1 MRTKFNY
8 ILLLLF
14 TAGCSYSVNTVKPEK
29 ITTAYEGEVL
39 PATMNLYL
47 SEELKSKTWKGHPSS
62 FGGSVHTFQVP
73 LGGIVTSASKKT
85 FQKLFKQLNIV
96 NSVKGV
102 RGARG
107 TIVPSIK
114 GYSFRIDDMT
124 LISPGTLVSNISMH
138 FKILD
143 NNGNTIWEENVQ
155 GTGKKKQSSMAMIN
169 AMGSWKKDL
178 PVTTEKAVK
187 DALKKISFRISDSDQ
202 VRKHLQIK
210 RPYLAE
216 SFGDSGRQKAS
227 AASKIRLY
235 VNATPNDSKIRIL
248 NIKPVYMP
256 GIELNLGDY
265 HLEVSRKGYIT
276 ARKWISVKSGED
288 LQVDIDLVQQVA
300 TKSTMIPQ
308 QKPFFPQKALFRQHW
323 AVIIGVS
330 RYSDT
335 RVQSLRYANAD
346 AKYFY
351 NWLIS
356 STGGKYSP
364 NNIKLLLD
372 KEATSKNIKDAL
384 FNWLRQAIE
393 EDIVIIYFAG
403 HGSPDSPD
411 TPENLYLLPY
421 DTQYDNIAATGFPM
435 WDVETAIKRFIKA
448 KRIIV
453 IADACHSGGVG
464 QEFDVARRSTRGIG
478 VNPISTRL
486 ERLSKAGKGVAVI
499 SASGD
504 KQTSQEG
511 SQWGGG
517 HGVFTYYLME
527 ALKGNADYNQ
537 DSKVSLGELIPY
549 LSEQVRRATR
559 SAQSPTVSGKF
570 DPALAIAK

>member
-1 MRTKFNY
+1 MRTKFTY
-8 ILLLLF
+8 ILLIFF
-14 TAGCSYSVNTVKPEK
+14 TVGCSYTVDTVKPDK
-29 ITTAYEGEVL
+29 ITTAYEGKVL
-39 PATMNLYL
+39 PVTMNLYL
-47 SEELKSKTWKGHPSS
+47 SEELKSKTWEGHPSS

-73 LGGIVTSASKKT
+73 LGNIVSSASKNT
-85 FQKLFKQLNIV
+85 FQKLFEKLHIV
-96 NSVKGV
+96 SSVKEV
-102 RGARG
+102 KDARG
-107 TIVPSIK
+107 TIIPSIK
-114 GYSFRIDDMT
+114 DYSFRIDGMT
-124 LISPGTLVSNISMH
+124 LITPGTLVSDISMN

-143 NNGNTIWEENVQ
+143 KDGEIIWEENVQ
-155 GTGKKKQSSMAMIN
+155 GTGKKKQSNMAMIN

-178 PVTTEKAVK
+178 PLTTEEAVK
-187 DALKKISFRISDSDQ
+187 DALEKISSRISDSDQ
-202 VRKHLQIK
+202 VKNHLKIK
-210 RPYLAE
+210 QPYLAE
-216 SFGDSGRQKAS
+216 NFSDSGGQKAS
-227 AASKIRLY
+227 LSSKFRLY
-235 VNATPNDSKIRIL
+235 VNATPSDSKIRIL
-248 NIKPVYMP
+248 NIIPVYIP
-256 GIELNLGDY
+256 GIELNPGDY
-265 HLEVSRKGYIT
+265 HLEVSRKGYPT
-276 ARKWISVKSGED
+276 VRKWISVKSGENA
-288 LQVDIDLVQQVA
+288 QVDIDLTQQIATEHLVQ
-300 TKSTMIPQ
+300 PQ
-308 QKPFFPQKALFRQHW
+308 QKSFLPQEDQFRQHW

-335 RVQSLRYANAD
+335 HIQSLRYANAD
-346 AKYFY
+346 AEYFY

-364 NNIKLLLD
+364 DNIKLLLD

-393 EDIVIIYFAG
+393 EDVVIIYFAG

-411 TPENLYLLPY
+411 TPENLFLLPY

-464 QEFDVARRSTRGIG
+464 QSFDVARRSARGIG

-486 ERLSKAGKGVAVI
+486 EQLSKAGKGVAVI

-537 DSKVSLGELIPY
+537 DNKVSLGELIPY
-549 LSEQVRRATR
+549 LSEQVRRATK

>member
-1 MRTKFNY
+1 MRTKFTF
-8 ILLLLF
+8 ILLMLF
-14 TAGCSYSVNTVKPEK
+14 TVGCSYTVDTVKPDK
-29 ITTAYEGEVL
+29 ITTAYEGKVL

-47 SEELKSKTWKGHPSS
+47 SEELKSKTWEGHPSS
-62 FGGSVHTFQVP
+62 FVGSVHTFQVP
-73 LGGIVTSASKKT
+73 LGNIVSSASKKT
-85 FQKLFKQLNIV
+85 FQKLFEKLHIV
-96 NSVKGV
+96 SSVKEV
-102 RGARG
+102 KDARG
-107 TIVPSIK
+107 TIIPSIK
-114 GYSFRIDDMT
+114 DYSFRIDGMT
-124 LISPGTLVSNISMH
+124 LISPGTLVSDISMH

-143 NNGNTIWEENVQ
+143 KDGEIIWEENVQ
-155 GTGKKKQSSMAMIN
+155 GTGKKKQSNMAMIN

-178 PVTTEKAVK
+178 PFTTEEAVK
-187 DALKKISFRISDSDQ
+187 DALEKISSRISDSDQ
-202 VRKHLQIK
+202 VKKHLKIK
-210 RPYLAE
+210 QPYLAE
-216 SFGDSGRQKAS
+216 NFSDSGGQKAS
-227 AASKIRLY
+227 LSSNFRLY
-235 VNATPNDSKIRIL
+235 VNATPSDSKIRIL
-248 NIKPVYMP
+248 NIKPVYIP

-265 HLEVSRKGYIT
+265 HLEVSRKGYT
-276 ARKWISVKSGED
+276 TVRKWISVKSGENV
-288 LQVDIDLVQQVA
+288 QVDIDLTQQIA
-300 TKSTMIPQ
+300 TEHLVLPQ
-308 QKPFFPQKALFRQHW
+308 QKSFLPQEDQFRQHW

-335 RVQSLRYANAD
+335 RIQSLRYANAD
-346 AKYFY
+346 AEYFY

-356 STGGKYSP
+356 STGGEYSP

-393 EDIVIIYFAG
+393 KDVVIIIFAG

-464 QEFDVARRSTRGIG
+464 QSFDVARRSTRGIG

-486 ERLSKAGKGVAVI
+486 EQLSKAGKGVAVI

-537 DSKVSLGELIPY
+537 DNKVSLGELIPY
-549 LSEQVRRATR
+549 LSEQVRRATK

>member
-1 MRTKFNY
+1 MRTKFTY
-8 ILLLLF
+8 ILLMLF
-14 TAGCSYSVNTVKPEK
+14 TVGCSYSVNKVKPDK
-29 ITTAYEGEVL
+29 ITTAYKGKVL

-73 LGGIVTSASKKT
+73 LGDIVTVASKKT
-85 FQKLFKQLNIV
+85 FQKLFKQLHIV

-102 RGARG
+102 KGARG

-114 GYSFRIDDMT
+114 DYSFRIDDMT
-124 LISPGTLVSNISMH
+124 LMSPGTLVSDISMH

-143 NNGNTIWEENVQ
+143 NNGKTIWEEDIQ
-155 GTGKKKQSSMAMIN
+155 GTGQKKQSSMAMIN
-169 AMGSWKKDL
+169 PMGSWKNDL
-178 PVTTEKAVK
+178 PLTTEKAVK

-216 SFGDSGRQKAS
+216 NFGDSGGQKAS
-227 AASKIRLY
+227 ATSNFRLH
-235 VNATPNDSKIRIL
+235 VNTTPNDSKIRIL

-256 GIELNLGDY
+256 GIELNHGDY
-265 HLEVSRKGYIT
+265 HLEVSRKGYT
-276 ARKWISVKSGED
+276 TVRKWINVKSGQD
-288 LQVDIDLVQQVA
+288 VQVDFDLTQQVA
-300 TKSTMIPQ
+300 TKHMITPQ
-308 QKPFFPQKALFRQHW
+308 QKPLLPQKDQFRQHW

-364 NNIKLLLD
+364 NNIQLLLD
-372 KEATSKNIKDAL
+372 KEATSRNIKDAL

-393 EDIVIIYFAG
+393 EDVVIIYFAG

-464 QEFDVARRSTRGIG
+464 QAFDVARRSTRGIG

-486 ERLSKAGKGVAVI
+486 EQLSKAGKGVAVI

-511 SQWGGG
+511 RQWGGG

-537 DSKVSLGELIPY
+537 DAKVSLGELIPY
-549 LSEQVRRATR
+549 LSEQVRRATK